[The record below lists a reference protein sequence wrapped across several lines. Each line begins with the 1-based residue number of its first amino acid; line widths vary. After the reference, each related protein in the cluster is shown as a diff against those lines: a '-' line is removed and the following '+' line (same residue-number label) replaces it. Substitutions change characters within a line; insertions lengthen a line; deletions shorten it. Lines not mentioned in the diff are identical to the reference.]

1 MLLSRPI
8 IQPDECLPSYLIR
21 VSERNGFKH
30 VGHLLNY
37 AGLNWKNN
45 RIPIHQILSGEYDLE
60 PFLLTLGLSECKSRI
75 SALYQSF
82 KRVIDTPYILVK
94 YPRICPECLEELGYC
109 KYYWALLP
117 IVACTKHKKMLVD
130 VSPASGKKLDWY
142 RQHLNQIDGENEYIK
157 PSKIIATPRAIQQSL
172 YIESLISGKKSSSS
186 VPVVLLGLEFREAL
200 SLIHFITHYQTR
212 VLGDSFKPAE
222 MQNNE
227 IAQNYQTTWESL
239 QEWPD
244 SFYALLAQYVD
255 KPMSKKGLGGLTKH
269 FRDLY
274 QRLHRQQENQ
284 GIARIKTE
292 FDRYVEQYWPGVLE
306 AERISRIQLTSTT
319 RNIISKKE
327 AANILGSR
335 LPRVDRL
342 VLQGR
347 LTQVVFKGKAHYQRD
362 QLMELAAEFS
372 ANWTM
377 KEACEALEITRYQL
391 KQLLDAG
398 VVPALQKP
406 DDINRD
412 WIINKAQC
420 LSMVSE
426 LRSKA
431 RNFESFSNTVSMA
444 GIQRQGYSIVRLIL
458 AMQSGELE
466 FFASQN
472 DGVCASLKQFTAF
485 KF

>member
-1 MLLSRPI
+1 MLLTRPKP
-8 IQPDECLPSYLIR
+8 QSDECLVSYLIR
-21 VSERNGFKH
+21 VSEQNGFKH
-30 VGHLLNY
+30 IGHLLNH
-37 AGLNWKNN
+37 AGLKWKNN
-45 RIPIHQILSGEYDLE
+45 RAPIHQILSGEFDVAPLMSA
-60 PFLLTLGLSECKSRI
+60 LGLAEHTSSITLLC
-75 SALYQSF
+75 QSL
-82 KRVIDTPYILVK
+82 KRVIDTPNILTKHPKV
-94 YPRICPECLEELGYC
+94 CPECLEELGYC
-109 KYYWALLP
+109 KYHWALLP

-130 VSPASGKKLDWY
+130 ISSTSGKKLGWY
-142 RQHLNQIDGENEYIK
+142 RQHVNQIDGENEYIK

-212 VLGDSFKPAE
+212 VLDDSFKPAG

-227 IAQNYQTTWESL
+227 LAQNYQTTWESL

-327 AANILGSR
+327 TANILGSR

-362 QLMELAAEFS
+362 QVMELAGEFS

-377 KEACEALEITRYQL
+377 NEACEALEITRYQL

-398 VVPALQKP
+398 VIPVLQKP

-420 LSMVSE
+420 LSMTSE
-426 LRSKA
+426 LQSKA
-431 RNFESFSNTVSMA
+431 RNFESFSDTVSMA

-466 FFASQN
+466 YCASQK

-485 KF
+485 KV